1 MEEKKKVTVL
11 LRESTYEVLTEIA
24 RREDRSQRA
33 VVERAILLYAGCDE
47 TQQKEVER

>member
-1 MEEKKKVTVL
+1 MAEDRRKVTVL

-33 VVERAILLYAGCDE
+33 VVERAILLYAGVDE
-47 TQQKEVER
+47 AKKEVE